1 MNISSFWLGTCGEEK
16 IYLLLWWSLQ
26 SVLHLQEARNAAL
39 NRFRREFAG
48 LGEVVLWDPT
58 D

>member
-1 MNISSFWLGTCGEEK
+1 
-16 IYLLLWWSLQ
+16 LQ